1 MIVVDA
7 SAIVAMCLDER
18 ELLGDDQTFES
29 LGEQELLVPAHW
41 HAEVGNAFV
50 TNIRRGRL
58 TSTRLA
64 YAMENLSVLRIA
76 TQSAPRTGEIEAI
89 VNSAVKAGLTYYD
102 ELYVRLA
109 EIEGVPLFSFDK
121 RMRTAAEQRGIVV
134 LPARSS
140 A

>member
-18 ELLGDDQTFES
+18 ELLADDQTFES

-50 TNIRRGRL
+50 TNIRRSRL
-58 TSTRLA
+58 TTARLA
-64 YAMENLSVLRIA
+64 YAMENLSTLQIA
-76 TQSAPRTGEIEAI
+76 TEPAPSPGELEAI
-89 VNSAVKAGLTYYD
+89 VNSAVNSGLTFYD

-109 EIEGVPLFSFDK
+109 ERKGLPLFSFDK
-121 RMRTAAEQRGIVV
+121 QMRRAAEQRGVV
-134 LPARSS
+134 ILPA
-140 A
+140 